1 MTLALLLFFL
11 LFPYAGC
18 SAFSPPAAA
27 VRRHHAAAANS
38 ISSELA
44 SWRCSV
50 STATSSSYF
59 GGGGRGARRG
69 GVSIMRRGS
78 NDTPSYCRAPN
89 NRLHHPR
96 RSASPSMLSATNS
109 AVNNQ
114 TSSSSSSSSSHKKR
128 IAIIFA
134 FLTGWVDYIFIK
146 KYNYFATMHT
156 GNTMKMAI
164 AIIDGRYHDTIFYTS
179 VILSYMMGVGIYHRA
194 ELSIYKDEGVIHALF
209 APIVATCF
217 VLSDNLLLLLPTAAA
232 ATTATATTTATFF
245 KLFTPASLLS
255 FAWGIINQIG
265 NDVTGT
271 LIFVVTGAMTRI
283 STMMV
288 DRLSRTAGRKTM
300 PKDNLLL
307 ALSVI
312 IGFIL
317 GAAWSACVSVHISQ
331 QHYLNRRAFSIIGVI
346 YGLLF
351 LWLDRREIWSMVI
364 RVCRHTKKEKEMII
378 VNKCK

>member
-1 MTLALLLFFL
+1 
-11 LFPYAGC
+11 
-18 SAFSPPAAA
+18 
-27 VRRHHAAAANS
+27 
-38 ISSELA
+38 
-44 SWRCSV
+44 
-50 STATSSSYF
+50 
-59 GGGGRGARRG
+59 
-69 GVSIMRRGS
+69 MRRGS
-78 NDTPSYCRAPN
+78 NGNDTPSYFHAPTN
-89 NRLHHPR
+89 NRLRHTR
-96 RSASPSMLSATNS
+96 WNASPSPFSATNS
-109 AVNNQ
+109 TLNNQ
-114 TSSSSSSSSSHKKR
+114 ASSSSSSSHKKR

-164 AIIDGRYHDTIFYTS
+164 AVIDGRYHDTIFYIS

-194 ELSIYKDEGVIHALF
+194 GLSIYKDEGVIHALF

-217 VLSDNLLLLLPTAAA
+217 VLSDNLLLLPTAAT
-232 ATTATATTTATFF
+232 TTATAAATFF
-245 KLFTPASLLS
+245 KLFIPASLLS

-300 PKDNLLL
+300 PKENLLL
-307 ALSVI
+307 ALCVI

-351 LWLDRREIWSMVI
+351 LWLDRREIWSMV
-364 RVCRHTKKEKEMII
+364 RSVTKKKKKKG
-378 VNKCK
+378 NSSTDFHFPNQ

>member
-1 MTLALLLFFL
+1 MSKTTPRFVLHTMTLALLFFL

-18 SAFSPPAAA
+18 GAFSPPAAA
-27 VRRHHAAAANS
+27 VRTH
-38 ISSELA
+38 
-44 SWRCSV
+44 C
-50 STATSSSYF
+50 
-59 GGGGRGARRG
+59 G
-69 GVSIMRRGS
+69 GVSITRRGS
-78 NDTPSYCRAPN
+78 NDAPSYFHAPN
-89 NRLHHPR
+89 NSLHHTR
-96 RSASPSMLSATNS
+96 WYASPSVLSATNS
-109 AVNNQ
+109 TLNNQ
-114 TSSSSSSSSSHKKR
+114 TTTTSHEKR
-128 IAIIFA
+128 IAITFA

-194 ELSIYKDEGVIHALF
+194 ELSIYKDEGVIRALF

-217 VLSDNLLLLLPTAAA
+217 VLSDNLLLLPTA
-232 ATTATATTTATFF
+232 ATTTATTAAATFF
-245 KLFTPASLLS
+245 ELFIPASLLS

-271 LIFVVTGAMTRI
+271 LTFVVTGAMTRI
-283 STMMV
+283 STMTV

-300 PKDNLLL
+300 PKDNLSL

-331 QHYLNRRAFSIIGVI
+331 QYYLNRRAFSIIGVI

-351 LWLDRREIWSMVI
+351 LWLDRREIWSTVLEWS
-364 RVCRHTKKEKEMII
+364 RRRRRKKNDDCE
-378 VNKCK
+378 